1 MDYINT
7 SHANFIGGSKAV
19 ESALQQVKS
28 SRIPLPLARQK
39 VYRHATEL
47 LCNHVVSLA

>member
-19 ESALQQVKS
+19 ENALQQVKS
-28 SRIPLPLARQK
+28 SRIPLPLSRQK
-39 VYRHATEL
+39 VYAFSGIKGHY
-47 LCNHVVSLA
+47 